1 MRISV
6 ENTHRIYLP
15 KACIFAILT
24 VQVGWPAA
32 ELSNQVAPP
41 VDSLVEEARLKNPSL
56 KASRH
61 RQAAAWAESNR
72 AGAYAAPEVAVETGR
87 ANAAASHGGSES
99 MPVNGLVVRQMLMF
113 PGKVSAMEKAGRH
126 QAAAYGWETETETD
140 RLTLE
145 VRSLYYELY
154 MHQKKR
160 EINAEN
166 RKVMEKFV
174 SVARTQYEA
183 GMGKMEDILR
193 AQTELSRLRSE
204 DVILSRKY
212 RGMEAMLNAT
222 LDRPPGTPLGSIPD
236 PDDPALPL
244 PGVDTL
250 ESLALGLRP
259 ELKGMAEDVR
269 MNQWESKAANRGI
282 YPDFMMEGKW
292 MTMEGPDEWSVMAGV
307 SVPLAPWSYAGYR
320 GAKESARRRLR
331 EMEEREKAMK
341 NMVRAEIHRAAA
353 DVEAARERF
362 ELALGAMVPQAEQT
376 LRATESSY
384 RAGKTEFLMLLDAYR
399 MLFMAREDL
408 YMARAELA
416 TGWAELER
424 SVGLPRNRILA
435 EAAKAALPGTGIRP
449 EGGSR

>member
-1 MRISV
+1 MKRPIHNMKHWS
-6 ENTHRIYLP
+6 IP
-15 KACIFAILT
+15 GILLVVVST
-24 VQVGWPAA
+24 LQFVWSA
-32 ELSNQVAPP
+32 EPPVLMAAPP
-41 VDSLVEEARLKNPSL
+41 VDSLVAEAHFKNPSL

-61 RQAAAWAESNR
+61 RQAAAWAKSQG
-72 AGAYAAPEVAVETGR
+72 AGSYAPPEIAAETGR
-87 ANAAASHGGSES
+87 RTIANAHGTMS
-99 MPVNGLVVRQMLMF
+99 MPVYGLALRQMVMF

-126 QAAAYGWETETETD
+126 QAAAYGWDTETEAE

-154 MHQKKR
+154 MHERKR

-166 RKVMEKFV
+166 RRVMEKFV
-174 SVARTQYEA
+174 SVTRTQYEA
-183 GMGKMEDILR
+183 GMGRMEDILR

-212 RGMEAMLNAT
+212 RGMEAMLNAA

-236 PDDPALPL
+236 PDDDKRPL
-244 PGVDTL
+244 PGADSL

-259 ELKGMAEDVR
+259 ELKAMAEDVR
-269 MNQWESKAANRGI
+269 MDQWESKAASRGK
-282 YPDFMMEGKW
+282 YPDLMVEGKW
-292 MTMEGPDEWSVMAGV
+292 MNMDGPDEWSVMAGV
-307 SVPLAPWSYAGYR
+307 TLPLAPWSYAGYR
-320 GAKESARRRLR
+320 GERESARRKLK
-331 EMEEREKAMK
+331 ETQERENAMK

-353 DVEAARERF
+353 DVEAARERLD
-362 ELALGAMVPQAEQT
+362 LALGATVPQAEQT
-376 LRATESSY
+376 LRATESAY
-384 RAGKTEFLMLLDAYR
+384 RAGKTEFLMLLDSYR

-416 TGWAELER
+416 LGWAGLER

-435 EAAKAALPGTGIRP
+435 KAGSGAPP